1 MISTLNRAMELTRKF
16 RSDDGGQVAVIFAL
30 AMLPVVIGVGAAVDY
45 SRANNGR
52 SALQAALDSA
62 VLAAAIDNSS
72 NWLQVATNTY
82 NGNVNAKGGTL
93 GTVSFTYQNSI
104 YSGVANST
112 STTAFMGV
120 IGIKSM
126 PIQVK
131 AAAITTKIP
140 LCMLGLNAFDK
151 GAFDMNG
158 NAKLNAPT
166 CAVQANTTDGK
177 GMTQEGNPTAIAQ
190 YFGVAGAHT
199 GTGYSTTPKDGAGQ
213 VADPYA
219 SIPFP
224 AYSACGNNPKGMD
237 INGGTTVLDPGTY
250 CGGIRIKGGA
260 SVTLNAGIYVMV
272 DGAFQVDGASTVTG
286 TEVTIAFTGD
296 DATLRL
302 WGNSTLN
309 LTSPTSGTYA
319 NFQFFQNPNDDK
331 GRGAWVSIG
340 GNGNNS
346 ADGSKATWD
355 GVAYFPTQN
364 FWVYG
369 NPTVNVNSPTL
380 SIVAGEIWNQGNA
393 TINVTN
399 QNTRNLNVNPITTS
413 GGARLLS

>member
-1 MISTLNRAMELTRKF
+1 MALTRKF
-16 RSDDGGQVAVIFAL
+16 RSDDSGQIATIFAL
-30 AMLPVVIGVGAAVDY
+30 AVLPVVIGVGAAIDY

-52 SALQAALDSA
+52 SSLQAALDSA
-62 VLAAAIDNSS
+62 VLAAAIDASA
-72 NWLQVATNTY
+72 NWNQVATNTY
-82 NGNVNAKGGTL
+82 NGNVNAKGGVPGTATFTL
-93 GTVSFTYQNSI
+93 ESGGI
-104 YSGVANST
+104 YSGVAAST
-112 STTAFMGV
+112 TPTAFMGI
-120 IGIKSM
+120 IGIRSM
-126 PIQVK
+126 PIQVRAK
-131 AAAITTKIP
+131 AITTKVP
-140 LCMLGLNAFDK
+140 VCLLGLNAFDK

-158 NAKLNAPT
+158 NAKLNAAT

-309 LTSPTSGTYA
+309 LTSPTSGTYT

-340 GNGNNS
+340 GNGNNGG
-346 ADGSKATWD
+346 DGSKATWD

-369 NPTVNVNSPTL
+369 NPVVNVNSPSL
-380 SIVAGEIWNQGNA
+380 AIVAGQIWDQGNA

-399 QNTRNLNVNPITTS
+399 LNKRNLKVTQTMTS
-413 GGARLLS
+413 GGARLLQ